1 MADVRLASYSDLQFE
16 IEARETAD
24 TTLSQRIEEVSST
37 TMNGIDNLEEL
48 EAALDA
54 RVDEAEDAIESLN
67 TDGLMRKIVQN
78 LPSDSVRYTFN
89 DGVSRFTNSYRTSCY
104 TTGNDNDGYYQ
115 SVINSGNSN
124 TYRRAYLSCAEL
136 MNNATKILVEFDTK
150 LGGRWQIGMAD
161 LDQRP
166 GESTGSK
173 YTSPGVAFYIGTSD
187 GSRLYVNGSNTNV
200 SITDIWMQVR
210 AVIDFKTQTTG
221 YIITNRE
228 TGVVISS
235 GTTPFRD
242 PELTGITGIEVYTW
256 STGELCIDNIE
267 ITSNYEAQDN
277 IIYLLPTGDGRYL
290 SYVYVDYKPVL
301 IGDSTPT
308 QPLGLY
314 TEEPQRIA
322 TWVDGTPVWRVAF
335 ISRPIPYLSEEPT
348 LYTDKSYSP
357 FYDYENRC
365 SKYVKSSSGV
375 LMLNGMMQLN
385 VSGDTVLCKRWNEL
399 EFEADIGRLNGFI
412 NHATMYFTGY
422 AEFVT
427 PKENIK
433 EGLD

>member
-1 MADVRLASYSDLQFE
+1 MDDIRLASYEELQTE
-16 IEARETAD
+16 IQTREAAD
-24 TTLSQRIEEVSST
+24 TTLSQRIEEVSGIT
-37 TMNGIDNLEEL
+37 GNGIENLEEL
-48 EAALDA
+48 EATLDA
-54 RVDEAEDAIESLN
+54 RVVEAEDAIESLN
-67 TDGLMRKIVQN
+67 TDSLTRKIVQN
-78 LPSDSVRYTFN
+78 LPSDSVRFTFN

-104 TTGNDNDGYYQ
+104 ITEDDGGCYQ

-124 TYRRAYLSCAEL
+124 TYRRAYLTCAEL

-150 LGGRWQIGMAD
+150 FGDRWQIGLAD

-166 GESTGSK
+166 GESTGAK

-187 GSRLYVNGSNTNV
+187 GSKLYVNGSNTNA
-200 SITDIWMQVR
+200 SITDIWMHVI
-210 AVIDFKTQTTG
+210 AVIDFKTKTTE
-221 YIITNRE
+221 YIITNME
-228 TGVVISS
+228 TDVVMNS
-235 GTTPFRD
+235 GTVEFCDR
-242 PELTGITGIEVYTW
+242 ELTGITGIEVYTW

-277 IIYLLPTGDGRYL
+277 IIYMLPTGDGRYL
-290 SYVYVDYKPVL
+290 SYLYIDYKPVL

-314 TEEPQRIA
+314 NEEPQRIA
-322 TWVDGTPVWRVAF
+322 TWIDGTPVWRVAF

-357 FYDYENRC
+357 FYDYEQRC
-365 SKYVKSSSGV
+365 SKYVKSANDV
-375 LMLNGMMQLN
+375 LLLNGMMQMN

-433 EGLD
+433 EG